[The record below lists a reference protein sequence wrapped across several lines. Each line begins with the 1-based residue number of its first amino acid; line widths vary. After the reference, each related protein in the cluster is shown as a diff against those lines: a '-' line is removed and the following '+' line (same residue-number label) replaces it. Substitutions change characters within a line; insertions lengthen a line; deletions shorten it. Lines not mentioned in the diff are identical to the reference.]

1 MKPSVLYTSQG
12 RTYKE
17 LLNLF
22 QLSSFIL
29 MGIQL
34 QGICI
39 SLNSQPIPTAKRI
52 QLQALVLTCCFR
64 TDQVSAREARSA

>member
-1 MKPSVLYTSQG
+1 MKLSVLYTSQG

-22 QLSSFIL
+22 QFNSFIL

-34 QGICI
+34 QGIHI
-39 SLNSQPIPTAKRI
+39 SLGILSRCPKQ
-52 QLQALVLTCCFR
+52 
-64 TDQVSAREARSA
+64 SASNCKLLF

>member
-1 MKPSVLYTSQG
+1 MKLSVLYTSQG
-12 RTYKE
+12 RMYKE

-34 QGICI
+34 QGIRI
-39 SLNSQPIPTAKRI
+39 SLWILSQSPKQRASNCK
-52 QLQALVLTCCFR
+52 LLF
-64 TDQVSAREARSA
+64 

>member
-1 MKPSVLYTSQG
+1 MKLSVLYTSQG
-12 RTYKE
+12 RMNKE

-22 QLSSFIL
+22 QFGSLIL

-39 SLNSQPIPTAKRI
+39 GL
-52 QLQALVLTCCFR
+52 
-64 TDQVSAREARSA
+64 

>member
-1 MKPSVLYTSQG
+1 MKLSVLYTSQG
-12 RTYKE
+12 RMYKE

-22 QLSSFIL
+22 QFSSFIL

-39 SLNSQPIPTAKRI
+39 SLWILIRSPKQ
-52 QLQALVLTCCFR
+52 
-64 TDQVSAREARSA
+64 SASNCKLLF

>member
-1 MKPSVLYTSQG
+1 MKLSVLYTSQG
-12 RTYKE
+12 RMYKE

-34 QGICI
+34 QGIRI
-39 SLNSQPIPTAKRI
+39 SLWILSQSPK
-52 QLQALVLTCCFR
+52 Q
-64 TDQVSAREARSA
+64 SASNCKLLF